1 MKAQAYAK
9 QTGVLI
15 GGDTLVLALVTV
27 VGFASHGTL
36 INAGTRLFSTFVPL
50 IVAWLLVAPAMGLFE
65 QNRTADWRQ
74 LWRVVWAMIIATPLA
89 AFLRGVWLNSAII
102 PVFVLV
108 LVGVSALG
116 MLAWRGLWALVLY
129 RKR

>member
-1 MKAQAYAK
+1 
-9 QTGVLI
+9 
-15 GGDTLVLALVTV
+15 
-27 VGFASHGTL
+27 
-36 INAGTRLFSTFVPL
+36 
-50 IVAWLLVAPAMGLFE
+50 MGLFE

-108 LVGVSALG
+108 LAGVSALG
-116 MLAWRGLWALVLY
+116 MLAWRGLWALVNY